1 MLVLAKIDSTYKKN
15 ILAEAIKKPRLFIRF
30 ASIYPADW
38 MQVFL
43 YSLFIARGA
52 ENNTV
57 REERHR
63 IPHDDIWNQK
73 CFTGSTQSGPD
84 MFPTWNRTKWSSRYT
99 TCRILVFQQTLDK
112 FLICHIIQ
120 IYSKT
125 LKPEENNKKQ
135 KITTETC
142 DGRHICSCYNCEV
155 LGKRQNKTCG
165 ERIFYIHR
173 TNDPQIQRSIEPWN
187 HRTNDPSN
195 QRTNDPSNQ
204 RSIEPTIHR
213 TSEPTI
219 HRTSEPS
226 NQRSIEPTIHGTNE
240 TSDQRSIEPTIHR
253 ASEPSNH
260 RTSEPSIQRRIQEPK
275 DPTIHGNITSDPIYQ
290 L

>member
-1 MLVLAKIDSTYKKN
+1 MGYNKLKQLSCYSSTVEQTK
-15 ILAEAIKKPRLFIRF
+15 
-30 ASIYPADW
+30 
-38 MQVFL
+38 VFL
-43 YSLFIARGA
+43 YS

-112 FLICHIIQ
+112 FFCRIIQ

-142 DGRHICSCYNCEV
+142 NGRHICLCYNCEV
-155 LGKRQNKTCG
+155 LGKRQNKTYVG
-165 ERIFYIHR
+165 RGSF
-173 TNDPQIQRSIEPWN
+173 T
-187 HRTNDPSN
+187 
-195 QRTNDPSNQ
+195 
-204 RSIEPTIHR
+204 SIEPTIHR
-213 TSEPTI
+213 SSDPSNHGTMEPTI
-219 HRTSEPS
+219 HRTSDPL
-226 NQRSIEPTIHGTNE
+226 NQRSIEPAN
-240 TSDQRSIEPTIHR
+240 Q
-253 ASEPSNH
+253 
-260 RTSEPSIQRRIQEPK
+260 
-275 DPTIHGNITSDPIYQ
+275 
-290 L
+290 